1 MSKLVNQ
8 SVPGTFVRMAVPM
21 LAGTFAI
28 NMYNLTNAW
37 FVSKL
42 GTEAL
47 AAISFTFPVVMFL
60 MFVTRGLGSGAM
72 TLVAHAIGGT
82 DHRKAATL
90 TTHALILAILFAA
103 GMSLLGM
110 LTIIPLFSGL
120 GASGE
125 VLDLTARYMKL
136 WYLGAIVMVLQMVTS
151 DIIISTGNT
160 KTVSFLMVSSTA
172 LNVLLDAGFIFG
184 MFGMPR
190 MGIVGAA
197 LATILSQAAVLAV
210 ALFIVFKKM
219 ELIDTATLTPA
230 SLVHSWRKILELSIP
245 GALGM
250 VLTPISAA
258 VITRLVAGYGHAAVA
273 AMGVAS
279 RIEMFAFMVPMT
291 VGMSLIPFVAQ
302 NYGAGRMD
310 RIREA
315 RKGTMTFAV
324 LYGVLIGLLFILF
337 AEPMARIFSKERAV
351 IDVLCSYITITC
363 MGYGMLEVHRYAGFT
378 MTGAQKPLQASLC
391 SIVRVVVLLIPLS
404 FAGSV
409 FFNLEGIF
417 WGRLLTD
424 ILAGLVGIWWTG
436 KLLSSD

>member
-8 SVPGTFVRMAVPM
+8 SVPGTFVRMALPM

-37 FVSKL
+37 FVSRL
-42 GTEAL
+42 GTEVL

-60 MFVTRGLGSGAM
+60 MFATRGLGSGAM

-110 LTIIPLFSGL
+110 LTIIPLFSRL

-210 ALFIVFKKM
+210 AFYILVKKM
-219 ELIDTATLTPA
+219 GLINTAP
-230 SLVHSWRKILELSIP
+230 
-245 GALGM
+245 
-250 VLTPISAA
+250 
-258 VITRLVAGYGHAAVA
+258 
-273 AMGVAS
+273 
-279 RIEMFAFMVPMT
+279 
-291 VGMSLIPFVAQ
+291 
-302 NYGAGRMD
+302 
-310 RIREA
+310 
-315 RKGTMTFAV
+315 
-324 LYGVLIGLLFILF
+324 
-337 AEPMARIFSKERAV
+337 
-351 IDVLCSYITITC
+351 
-363 MGYGMLEVHRYAGFT
+363 
-378 MTGAQKPLQASLC
+378 
-391 SIVRVVVLLIPLS
+391 
-404 FAGSV
+404 
-409 FFNLEGIF
+409 
-417 WGRLLTD
+417 
-424 ILAGLVGIWWTG
+424 
-436 KLLSSD
+436 